1 MAAVTTPEHVEAH
14 TTPVVEKPM
23 RVEVRKVAIDG
34 NTLSVLAVGVAL
46 FALAFGAF
54 THLSGRIGSVA
65 TELRTDIK
73 DVNAKLEKLDVKLS
87 GRMDGFDAKLEKLDA
102 KLSGR
107 MDGLEAKLGGRVDG
121 LEAKLSGRVDGLEA
135 KIEKLSTEQRAESRE
150 INARLD
156 RLFELVASQGR
167 RDP

>member
-14 TTPVVEKPM
+14 TAPVAEKPM
-23 RVEVRKVAIDG
+23 RVEVRKVAID
-34 NTLSVLAVGVAL
+34 NSTLSVLAVGVAL

-54 THLSGRIGSVA
+54 THLSGRIDGVA
-65 TELRTDIK
+65 TELRTGIK

-87 GRMDGFDAKLEKLDA
+87 GRMDGFDAKLEKLDE

-107 MDGLEAKLGGRVDG
+107 MDGLEAKL
-121 LEAKLSGRVDGLEA
+121 SGRIDGLEA

>member
-1 MAAVTTPEHVEAH
+1 MAVVTTPEHVEAH
-14 TTPVVEKPM
+14 TAAVAEKPM
-23 RVEVRKVAIDG
+23 RAEVRKVAID
-34 NTLSVLAVGVAL
+34 NNLLSVLAVGVAL

-54 THLSGRIGSVA
+54 THLSGRMDGVDAKVERVA

-73 DVNAKLEKLDVKLS
+73 ELDSKLS
-87 GRMDGFDAKLEKLDA
+87 GRI
-102 KLSGR
+102 
-107 MDGLEAKLGGRVDG
+107 DGLD
-121 LEAKLSGRVDGLEA
+121 A